1 MYHSC
6 SSQYNK
12 RYKLA
17 SVNSILMSSV
27 IWNQL
32 VFRRIATFYQF
43 LLHAVATLLSKV
55 FQRLLNYSFDT
66 ISDEKLQLFC
76 SRSHRSEFQD
86 ISAVCLPF
94 IRGNIF
100 LPMADDKM
108 MCSFVVSKVQ
118 KEQGIIFV
126 VCSLEVS
133 LRIICFRRQFGLPVW
148 NFGRP
153 RVNHRRLWQPC
164 SC

>member
-1 MYHSC
+1 M
-6 SSQYNK
+6 
-12 RYKLA
+12 
-17 SVNSILMSSV
+17 I
-27 IWNQL
+27 
-32 VFRRIATFYQF
+32 
-43 LLHAVATLLSKV
+43 LLSKV

-94 IRGNIF
+94 ISGNIF

-133 LRIICFRRQFGLPVW
+133 LRIICFRRLFGLPV
-148 NFGRP
+148 
-153 RVNHRRLWQPC
+153 
-164 SC
+164 